1 MTAALDIALFVI
13 IVSLPVVAASGAWLL
28 FEK

>member
-1 MTAALDIALFVI
+1 MTALDLALFVI
-13 IVSLPVVAASGAWLL
+13 IVSLPVVAASVAWLL